1 MTTLHVAL
9 GELTKIVLKVII
21 VCNIIFGVSNDEN
34 VLVIENFRHNGFSQ
48 VDLVLSYVFSCSIFI
63 NELIMKSLNIDGQQF
78 HKYFSAQII
87 EDKKK
92 DHGM

>member
-34 VLVIENFRHNGFSQ
+34 LLEVKDNGITPGPGFPSSHAM
-48 VDLVLSYVFSCSIFI
+48 VFFFIFNDLS
-63 NELIMKSLNIDGQQF
+63 
-78 HKYFSAQII
+78 
-87 EDKKK
+87 
-92 DHGM
+92 